1 MDPQQQQMYAQQQGM
16 QMQQQPGM
24 APMGAPQQAAS
35 VQHEITHGPSF
46 ALLRVDLQP
55 GQRLVT
61 EAGSMV
67 ARSSNLQMEVKMS
80 TKESMGFF
88 NMIITIMIAF
98 ARKLMGGESF
108 FVNHFHGSQGGS
120 IWIAPTMAGEITHR
134 RINPGEK
141 LMLSAGAYLASVG
154 DIEVKMK
161 FGGLKSILA
170 KEGAFM
176 LEVSGNGDL
185 WFNSYGGTT
194 VVDING
200 PFMVDNGHFVAYEGQ
215 LTYNLRSAGGGMLG
229 FLAGGE
235 GLVCEFNGQGKVYIQ
250 SRNTQ
255 SLIGWLTPMLPQR

>member
-1 MDPQQQQMYAQQQGM
+1 MDQQQQAYAQQPQGM
-16 QMQQQPGM
+16 QPAMG
-24 APMGAPQQAAS
+24 GAPQSAAS
-35 VQHEITHGPSF
+35 IPHEITHGPSF

-67 ARSSNLQMEVKMS
+67 ARSSHLTMDVKMS

-88 NMIITIMIAF
+88 NMIFTIMLAF
-98 ARKLMGGESF
+98 IRKVLGGESF
-108 FVNHFHGSQGGS
+108 FVNHFHGAQPGS
-120 IWIAPTMAGEITHR
+120 VWIAPTMAGEITHR

-141 LMLSAGAYLASVG
+141 LVLSAGAYLASVG
-154 DIEVKMK
+154 DIDVKMK
-161 FGGLKSILA
+161 FGGLKSMLA
-170 KEGAFM
+170 KEGAFL
-176 LEVSGNGDL
+176 LEVTGNGDL

-194 VVDING
+194 AVQING

-215 LTYNLRSAGGGMLG
+215 LNYNLRSAGGGMLG

>member
-24 APMGAPQQAAS
+24 QPMGAPQQPAS

-80 TKESMGFF
+80 TKESMGFL
-88 NMIITIMIAF
+88 NMIFTIMVAF
-98 ARKLMGGESF
+98 MRKMLGGESF
-108 FVNHFHGSQGGS
+108 FVNHFHGPQGGS

-161 FGGLKSILA
+161 FGGLKSMLA

-176 LEVSGNGDL
+176 LEVTGNGDL

-194 VVDING
+194 VVEING
-200 PFMVDNGHFVAYEGQ
+200 PFMVDNGHFVAFEGQ
-215 LTYNLRSAGGGMLG
+215 LNYTLRSAGGGMMG

-255 SLIGWLTPMLPQR
+255 SLVGWLTPMLPQR

>member
-1 MDPQQQQMYAQQQGM
+1 MDQQQMYAQQQQGM
-16 QMQQQPGM
+16 QMQPGM
-24 APMGAPQQAAS
+24 GTPMGAPQQAGIP
-35 VQHEITHGPSF
+35 HEITHGPSF

-55 GQRLVT
+55 GQRLVC

-67 ARSSNLQMEVKMS
+67 ARSSHLTMDVKMS
-80 TKESMGFF
+80 TKESIGFIS
-88 NMIITIMIAF
+88 MILGIMIAF
-98 ARKLMGGESF
+98 VRKMLGGESF
-108 FVNHFHGSQGGS
+108 FVNHFHGAQPGS
-120 IWIAPTMAGEITHR
+120 VWIAPTMAGEITYR

-141 LMLSAGAYLASVG
+141 LILSAGAYLASVG
-154 DIEVKMK
+154 DIDVKMK

-215 LTYNLRSAGGGMLG
+215 LNFNLRSAGGGMLG
-229 FLAGGE
+229 FIAGGE
-235 GLVCEFNGQGKVYIQ
+235 GLVCEFTGQGKVYIQ

-255 SLIGWLTPMLPQR
+255 SLVGWLTPMLPQR

>member
-1 MDPQQQQMYAQQQGM
+1 MDQQQQMYAQQQAMQQSGQ
-16 QMQQQPGM
+16 QMQQPGG
-24 APMGAPQQAAS
+24 APMGQHAGIP
-35 VQHEITHGPSF
+35 HEITHGPSF

-55 GQRLVT
+55 GQRLAT

-67 ARSSNLQMEVKMS
+67 ARSSNIQMDVKMS

-88 NMIITIMIAF
+88 SMIFTAMLAIV
-98 ARKLMGGESF
+98 RKFLGGESF
-108 FVNHFHGSQGGS
+108 FVNHFYGAQPGSV
-120 IWIAPTMAGEITHR
+120 WIAPTMAGEITYR

-154 DIEVKMK
+154 DIDVKMK
-161 FGGLKSILA
+161 FGGLKSMLA

-176 LEVSGNGDL
+176 LEVTGNGDL

-194 VVDING
+194 AIDING
-200 PFMVDNGHFVAYEGQ
+200 PFMVDNGHFVAFEGQ

-255 SLIGWLTPMLPQR
+255 SLVGWLTPMLPQR

>member
-1 MDPQQQQMYAQQQGM
+1 MDQQQQMYAQQQQGM
-16 QMQQQPGM
+16 QPAMG
-24 APMGAPQQAAS
+24 GAPQSTAS
-35 VQHEITHGPSF
+35 IPHEITHGPSF

-67 ARSSNLQMEVKMS
+67 ARSSHLTMDVKMS

-88 NMIITIMIAF
+88 NMIFTIMLAF
-98 ARKLMGGESF
+98 VRKVLGGESF
-108 FVNHFHGSQGGS
+108 FVNHFHGAQPGS
-120 IWIAPTMAGEITHR
+120 VWIAPTMAGEITHR

-141 LMLSAGAYLASVG
+141 LVLSAGAYLASVG

-161 FGGLKSILA
+161 FGGLKSMLA
-170 KEGAFM
+170 KEGAFL
-176 LEVSGNGDL
+176 LEVTGNGDL

-194 VVDING
+194 AVDING

-215 LTYNLRSAGGGMLG
+215 LNYNLRSAGGGMLG

>member
-1 MDPQQQQMYAQQQGM
+1 MDQQQQMYAQQQGM
-16 QMQQQPGM
+16 QMQQPQG
-24 APMGAPQQAAS
+24 APMGAPQQASIA
-35 VQHEITHGPSF
+35 HEITHGPSF

-55 GQRLVT
+55 GQRRVT
-61 EAGSMV
+61 EDGSMV
-67 ARSSNLQMEVKMS
+67 ARSSNIQMDVKMS

-88 NMIITIMIAF
+88 NMIFTIMIAF
-98 ARKLMGGESF
+98 VRKMLGGESF
-108 FVNHFHGSQGGS
+108 FVNHFHGAQPGS
-120 IWIAPTMAGEITHR
+120 VWIAPTMAGEITHR

-161 FGGLKSILA
+161 FGGLKSMLA

-194 VVDING
+194 MVEING

-215 LTYNLRSAGGGMLG
+215 LNYNLRSAGGGMMG

-235 GLVCEFNGQGKVYIQ
+235 GLVCEFNGQGRVYIQ

-255 SLIGWLTPMLPQR
+255 SLVGWLTPMLPNR

>member
-16 QMQQQPGM
+16 QMQQPGM
-24 APMGAPQQAAS
+24 GAPMGAPQQHAA
-35 VQHEITHGPSF
+35 VAHEITHGPSF

-55 GQRLVT
+55 GQRLVC

-67 ARSSNLQMEVKMS
+67 ARSSNVQMDVKMS
-80 TKESMGFF
+80 TKQSMGFF
-88 NMIITIMIAF
+88 NMVFTIMIAF
-98 ARKLMGGESF
+98 VRKMLGGESF
-108 FVNHFHGSQGGS
+108 FVNHFYGAQPGSV
-120 IWIAPTMAGEITHR
+120 WIAPTMAGEITYR

-154 DIEVKMK
+154 DIDVKMK
-161 FGGLKSILA
+161 FGGLKSMLA

-194 VVDING
+194 AVDING
-200 PFMVDNGHFVAYEGQ
+200 PFMVDNGHFVAFEGQ

-255 SLIGWLTPMLPQR
+255 SLVGWLTPMLPQR

>member
-1 MDPQQQQMYAQQQGM
+1 MDQQQQMYAQQQGM
-16 QMQQQPGM
+16 QPQQPGM
-24 APMGAPQQAAS
+24 GAPMGAPPQQAGIP
-35 VQHEITHGPSF
+35 HEITHGPSF

-55 GQRLVT
+55 GQRLAT

-67 ARSSNLQMEVKMS
+67 ARSSNIKMDVKMS

-88 NMIITIMIAF
+88 SMIFTIMLAF
-98 ARKLMGGESF
+98 VRKVMGGESF
-108 FVNHFHGSQGGS
+108 FVNHFYGAQPGSV
-120 IWIAPTMAGEITHR
+120 WIAPTMAGEITYR
-134 RINPGEK
+134 RINPGDK
-141 LMLSAGAYLASVG
+141 LILSAGAYLASVG
-154 DIEVKMK
+154 DIDVKMK
-161 FGGLKSILA
+161 FGGLKSMLA

-176 LEVSGNGDL
+176 LEVTGNGDL

-194 VVDING
+194 AIDING

-215 LTYNLRSAGGGMLG
+215 LTFNLRSAGGGMLG

>member
-1 MDPQQQQMYAQQQGM
+1 MDQQQQMYAQQQQGM
-16 QMQQQPGM
+16 QPAMG
-24 APMGAPQQAAS
+24 GAPQSAAS
-35 VQHEITHGPSF
+35 IPHEITHGPSF

-67 ARSSNLQMEVKMS
+67 ARSSHLTMDVKMS

-88 NMIITIMIAF
+88 NMIFTIMLAF
-98 ARKLMGGESF
+98 VRKVLGGESF
-108 FVNHFHGSQGGS
+108 FVNHFHGAQPGS
-120 IWIAPTMAGEITHR
+120 VWIAPTMAGEITHR

-141 LMLSAGAYLASVG
+141 LVLSAGAYLASVG
-154 DIEVKMK
+154 DIDVKMK
-161 FGGLKSILA
+161 FGGLKSMLA
-170 KEGAFM
+170 KEGAF
-176 LEVSGNGDL
+176 LPEVTGNGDL

-194 VVDING
+194 AVDING

-215 LTYNLRSAGGGMLG
+215 LNYNLRSASGGMLG